1 MTDIE
6 RIRALAQ
13 TFLDEEQVQLDAC
26 GEAGA
31 NQESARAKA
40 CRRILAEIDLLPA
53 VTSPDRIPP
62 AVRAEL
68 DDYASVG
75 ARPCLLVQA
84 ILQGNLYDVFAFSEH
99 HHLANDEHGEVLSAM
114 PAIVAYVREAL
125 HPSIYGSPEAV
136 SRWITRPRS

>member
-31 NQESARAKA
+31 NQESARAKV
-40 CRRILAEIDLLPA
+40 CRRILDEIALLPA

-62 AVRAEL
+62 AVRQEL

-75 ARPCLLVQA
+75 ARPSQIVRVILEGCLF
-84 ILQGNLYDVFAFSEH
+84 DVFAFAGFH
-99 HHLANDEHGEVLSAM
+99 WHANDEHAEVLIAL
-114 PAIVAYVREAL
+114 PAIVDYIREAL
-125 HPSIYGSPEAV
+125 HASIYGSPEAV
-136 SRWITRPRS
+136 SRWIARPRS